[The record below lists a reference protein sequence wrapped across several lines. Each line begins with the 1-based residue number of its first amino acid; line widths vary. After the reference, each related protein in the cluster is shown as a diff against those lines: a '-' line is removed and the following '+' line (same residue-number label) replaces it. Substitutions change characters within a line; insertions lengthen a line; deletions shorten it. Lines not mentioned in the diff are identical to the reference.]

1 MLTALSFPA
10 SAGQL
15 VIQVDSQAAVQD
27 GQVRMSL
34 KVANHGDEPA
44 VNIQAQA
51 LATRHQVKSRLVA
64 SLPPGQIVELNL
76 SWPHSQS
83 GQGRFAAVARVG
95 FQDLNQYPFTAMAYA
110 YYSLGPDRPC
120 ALSVRPQPQKLA
132 GRKQVQL
139 RLKNPEP
146 KPVPGRLQAFAPR
159 EISLKPSAM
168 EITLP
173 GRGEAD
179 TRFELENFSSLKGAT
194 YPVLFLWEEKG
205 SGIHTAKVI
214 EIPVTVVE
222 QTNFFKRTMSWWLAV
237 CGFLAALFVFFH
249 LRARRSA

>member
-1 MLTALSFPA
+1 
-10 SAGQL
+10 
-15 VIQVDSQAAVQD
+15 VIQVDSQAAAQD
-27 GQVRMSL
+27 GQVKMSL
-34 KVANHGDEPA
+34 KVANHGDEAA

-51 LATRHQVKSRLVA
+51 LATRHQVKSRLVP
-64 SLPPGQIVELNL
+64 SLPPGRSVELSL

-83 GQGRFAAVARVG
+83 RRGRFAAVARVG

-120 ALSVRPQPQKLA
+120 SLSVRPQAQKLA

-146 KPVPGRLQAFAPR
+146 KPVPGRLQAFSPR
-159 EISLKPSAM
+159 EISFKPLAM

-173 GRGEAD
+173 GRGEAK
-179 TRFELENFSSLKGAT
+179 TKFELENFSGLKGAT
-194 YPVLFLWEEKG
+194 YPVLLLWEEAG
-205 SGIHTAKVI
+205 SDIHTAKVI

-222 QTNFFKRTMSWWLAV
+222 QSNFFKRTMTWWLAV

-249 LRARRSA
+249 LRARRRA